1 MKYLLDTNICIYLIN
16 GNETLK
22 KKVKEIGI
30 FSLSVSNATLAEL
43 YFGAYNSKKVD
54 ANLKRIDE
62 FKKNLTVYSDN
73 NTSAEA
79 FGRFKSK
86 LRSEGKIIEDFDIL
100 IASIAFVNNC
110 ILVTNNPNHFE
121 RIDELKI
128 ENWVE

>member
-1 MKYLLDTNICIYLIN
+1 LKFLLDTNICIYLIN

-22 KKVKEIGI
+22 KKVKEIGV

-43 YFGAYNSKKVD
+43 YFGAYNSQKVD

-73 NTSAEA
+73 YASAEA

-86 LRSEGKIIEDFDIL
+86 LGLKARL
-100 IASIAFVNNC
+100 
-110 ILVTNNPNHFE
+110 
-121 RIDELKI
+121 LKI
-128 ENWVE
+128 SIF